1 MKAVAKWGDNPSKL
15 VDGITAEAGS
25 KAMKALETGGKA
37 NFNDVSLCYWT
48 TIDEANGITTL
59 NDLVEFMICLI
70 NLIRIG

>member
-37 NFNDVSLCYWT
+37 NFNDVSLCY
-48 TIDEANGITTL
+48 
-59 NDLVEFMICLI
+59 
-70 NLIRIG
+70 